1 MYIQQI
7 YTNCLAQAAYYIE
20 SEGEAM
26 IIDPLRDPE
35 PYIELAESR
44 NAKIRF
50 VLETHFHA
58 DFVSGHLE
66 LARKTGAV
74 IVYGPGAQPD
84 YPAAILKDYD
94 VIDLGK
100 IKVMLLHTPGHTVES
115 SCFLLFDEKNQVN
128 SVFTGDTL
136 FIGDVGRPDLLS
148 GNLDAEVLA
157 GMLFESLN
165 KKIKV
170 LPDNTIVY
178 PGHGAGSACGK
189 NLSTETSSTM
199 AIQKETNYALKIEDK
214 ETFIKKVIQ
223 DQPAVPAY
231 FFKDAKINVVGYD
244 TFEKVLERS
253 LKPYNCEELMIESAD
268 GAILL
273 DTRNSEDFA
282 KAFIPASINIGLNG
296 EFALWAGTLLEFNKP
311 LILITETGKEEETI
325 TRLARI
331 GYENVLGYLK
341 GGIDQWKAEK
351 NKTENIKNIT
361 VDEMAE
367 LMDTGKY
374 ALLDVRRPS
383 EVVKNKVLEAHHI
396 PLNELQGQIDVSIDP
411 KNKYIIY
418 CAGGYRSMMACS
430 ILKREG
436 IKNVINVKGGIN
448 AILKEKP
455 DLVQQSEL
463 V

>member
-20 SEGEAM
+20 SEGEAL

-35 PYIELAESR
+35 PYIELALTR

-115 SCFLLFDEKNQVN
+115 SCYLLFDETNQVH

-148 GNLDAEVLA
+148 GNLDADVLA

-170 LPDNTIVY
+170 LPEATIVY

-189 NLSTETSSTM
+189 NLSIETSSTI

-214 ETFIKKVIQ
+214 ETFIKKVIE
-223 DQPAVPAY
+223 DQPAVSAY
-231 FFKDAKINVVGYD
+231 FFKDAKINVAGYEN
-244 TFEKVLERS
+244 FANVLERS
-253 LKPYNCEELMIESAD
+253 LKPLSCEEIKIETAE
-268 GAILL
+268 GALLL
-273 DTRNSEDFA
+273 DTRSSDEFA
-282 KAFIPASINIGLNG
+282 EAFIPSSINIGLNG
-296 EFALWAGTLLEFNKP
+296 EFALWAGTLIEFNKP
-311 LILITETGKEEETI
+311 LILITANGKEEETI

-331 GYENVLGYLK
+331 GYENVIGYLE
-341 GGIDQWKAEK
+341 GGIDNWESEK
-351 NKTENIKNIT
+351 NKLDNILNIT
-361 VDEMAE
+361 VEEMAE
-367 LMDTGKY
+367 LMDTGKF

-383 EVVKNKVLEAHHI
+383 EVEKNKVFEAHHI
-396 PLNELQGQIDVSIDP
+396 PLNELQGQIDVTLDR

-436 IKNVINVKGGIN
+436 IKNVINVQGGIN

-455 DLVQQSEL
+455 DLVQLSEL

>member
-20 SEGEAM
+20 SEGEAL

-35 PYIELAESR
+35 NYIELAASR

-115 SCFLLFDEKNQVN
+115 SCYLLFDETNQVH
-128 SVFTGDTL
+128 SIFTGDTL

-170 LPDNTIVY
+170 LPDHTIVY
-178 PGHGAGSACGK
+178 PGHGAGSACGR
-189 NLSTETSSTM
+189 NLSTETTSTIE
-199 AIQKETNYALKIEDK
+199 IQKATNYALNIEDK
-214 ETFIKKVIQ
+214 ETFIKKVCE

-253 LKPYNCEELMIESAD
+253 LKPLTCEELKIETASD
-268 GAILL
+268 AIVL
-273 DTRNSEDFA
+273 DTRNSEEFA
-282 KAFIPASINIGLNG
+282 KAFIPSSINIGLNG
-296 EFALWAGTLLEFNKP
+296 EFAVWAGTLLDFNKAIV
-311 LILITETGKEEETI
+311 LVTAEGKEAESI

-331 GYENVLGYLK
+331 GYENVVGYLE
-341 GGIDQWKAEK
+341 GGITKWKEEK
-351 NKTENIKNIT
+351 NKTDNIKNIT
-361 VDEMAE
+361 VDEMAT

-374 ALLDVRRPS
+374 ALLDVRRPA
-383 EVVKNKVLEAHHI
+383 EADKNKVFEAHHI
-396 PLNELQGQIDVSIDP
+396 PLNELQGQMDILNA
-411 KNKYIIY
+411 KNKYIVY

-436 IKNVINVKGGIN
+436 VKNVINVQGGMN

>member
-20 SEGEAM
+20 SEGEAL

-35 PYIELAESR
+35 PYVELAASR

-100 IKVMLLHTPGHTVES
+100 IKVMILHTPGHTVES
-115 SCFLLFDEKNQVN
+115 SCYLLFDETNQVH

-170 LPDNTIVY
+170 LPDTTLVY
-178 PGHGAGSACGK
+178 PGHGAGSACGR
-189 NLSTETSSTM
+189 NLSTETSSTI
-199 AIQKETNYALKIEDK
+199 AIQKATNYALKIEDK
-214 ETFIKKVIQ
+214 ETFIKKVCE
-223 DQPAVPAY
+223 DQPTAPAY
-231 FFKDAKINVVGYD
+231 FFKDAKIIVVGYES
-244 TFEKVLERS
+244 FEKILENS
-253 LKPYNCEELMIESAD
+253 LKPLSCEEFKIEAAK
-268 GAILL
+268 GVLIL
-273 DTRNSEDFA
+273 DTRSAEEFA
-282 KAFIPASINIGLNG
+282 KGYIPSSINIGLNG
-296 EFALWAGTLLEFNKP
+296 EFAIWAGTLLEFNKP
-311 LILITETGKEEETI
+311 LVLVTEMGKEEETI

-341 GGIDQWKAEK
+341 GGIDLWKEEK
-351 NKTENIKNIT
+351 NKTEQIKNIS
-361 VDEMAE
+361 VEEMAD

-374 ALLDVRRPS
+374 ALLDVRKPS
-383 EVVKNKVLEAHHI
+383 EVEINKVFEAHHI
-396 PLNELQGQIDVSIDP
+396 PLNELQNQLDVINA

-418 CAGGYRSMMACS
+418 CGGGYRSMMACS
-430 ILKREG
+430 ILRREG
-436 IKNVINVKGGIN
+436 VKNVINVKGGMT